1 MHQFGWYRRLCLVPY
16 WDGTIFFAPPKK
28 GEKMKKMKKI
38 LCVMMAAVLALGL
51 CACGKEESKDKD
63 TYKIGII
70 QYVSHPSLDNC
81 YNGIMNAINAS
92 DNADKITVDRQI
104 GSDSAAD
111 SDCATYAANMVS
123 QEYDMIIAIATPAA
137 SAAFA
142 ATEGTD
148 IPVIFCAVSDPVAVE
163 LVESM
168 DNPGELCT
176 GTSDVLDMEAHV
188 DMIQAFLPDVK
199 TIGVVYTTS
208 EANSIT
214 QLGNLKTVCD
224 ARGLTVEAVGIQNDA
239 DIPAAAQAL
248 AEKADCFL
256 NFTDNKVVNNL
267 SVLLEAAN
275 AAGIPVFG
283 SEEEQV
289 KNGCAASM
297 SIDYVAL
304 GEITGEMALD
314 VMIDGADAKTMAVK
328 TTSDATPVINSKVL
342 SDLNI
347 SVPDNYKDA
356 VDVAE

>member
-1 MHQFGWYRRLCLVPY
+1 
-16 WDGTIFFAPPKK
+16 
-28 GEKMKKMKKI
+28 MKKMMKVLCI
-38 LCVMMAAVLALGL
+38 LMTVIMAVSV
-51 CACGKEESKDKD
+51 CACGSTGEKENKDS
-63 TYKIGII
+63 YKIGII

-81 YNGIMNAINAS
+81 YNGIMNAINSS
-92 DNADKITVDRQI
+92 DSADKITVERQI

-123 QEYDMIIAIATPAA
+123 QNYDMIIAIATPAA

-163 LVESM
+163 LVASM
-168 DNPGELCT
+168 EEPGDLCT

-188 DMIQAFLPDVK
+188 NMIQAFIPDVK

-214 QLGNLKTVCD
+214 QLGNLKEVCD
-224 ARGLTVEAVGIQNDA
+224 GKGITVEAIGIQNDA
-239 DIPAAAQAL
+239 DIPAAAQTL

-275 AAGIPVFG
+275 AAGIPIFG

-304 GEITGEMALD
+304 GEITGDMALD
-314 VMIDGADAKTMAVK
+314 ALLNGADVTTMAVK
-328 TTSDATPVINSKVL
+328 TTSDATPVINSEVL
-342 SDLNI
+342 AELNI
-347 SVPDNYKDA
+347 AVPDDYSDA
-356 VDVAE
+356 VDVAAE

>member
-1 MHQFGWYRRLCLVPY
+1 MKNFNA
-16 WDGTIFFAPPKK
+16 TKK
-28 GEKMKKMKKI
+28 LICIIMVMI
-38 LCVMMAAVLALGL
+38 LAMGL
-51 CACGKEESKDKD
+51 CACGDKSSKEKGS
-63 TYKIGII
+63 YKIGII

-92 DNADKITVDRQI
+92 ENADKITVDRQI

-111 SDCATYAANMVS
+111 SDCATYASNMVS
-123 QEYDMIIAIATPAA
+123 QGYDMIIAIATPAA

-148 IPVIFCAVSDPVAVE
+148 IPVIFCSVSDPVAVE
-163 LVESM
+163 LVDSM
-168 DNPGELCT
+168 ENPGDLCT

-188 DMIQAFLPDVK
+188 NMIQAFLPDVK

-214 QLGNLKTVCD
+214 QLGNLKAVCD
-224 ARGLTVEAVGIQNDA
+224 ERGIAVESIGIQNDA
-239 DIPAAAQAL
+239 DIPAAAQTL
-248 AEKADCFL
+248 ASKCDCFL

-275 AAGIPVFG
+275 AAGIPIFG

-297 SIDYVAL
+297 SIDYVNL
-304 GEITGEMALD
+304 GEITGDMALD
-314 VMIDGADAKTMAVK
+314 VLLNGADSKTMAVK
-328 TTSDATPVINSKVL
+328 TTSEATPVINSKVL

-347 SVPDNYKDA
+347 TVPDSYSNA
-356 VDVAE
+356 VDVAN

>member
-1 MHQFGWYRRLCLVPY
+1 
-16 WDGTIFFAPPKK
+16 
-28 GEKMKKMKKI
+28 MKKMKKM
-38 LCVMMAAVLALGL
+38 LCVMMVLVMTLAL
-51 CACGKEESKDKD
+51 CACGKEEKKNDDSF
-63 TYKIGII
+63 KIGII

-81 YNGIMNAINAS
+81 YNGIMNAINSS
-92 DNADKITVDRQI
+92 DKADKITVDRQI

-123 QEYDMIIAIATPAA
+123 QGYDMIIAIATPAA

-168 DNPGELCT
+168 DNPGDLCT

-214 QLGNLKTVCD
+214 QLGNLKSVCD
-224 ARGLTVEAVGIQNDA
+224 ARGLTVEAIGIQNDA

-248 AEKADCFL
+248 AEKTDCFL

-267 SVLLEAAN
+267 SVLLEATN
-275 AAGIPVFG
+275 AVGIPIFG

-314 VMIDGADAKTMAVK
+314 VLLNGADAKTMAVK
-328 TTSDATPVINSKVL
+328 TTSDATPVINSRVL

-347 SVPDNYKDA
+347 AVPDDYKDA

>member
-1 MHQFGWYRRLCLVPY
+1 MKRLMKEMRRVFGVVMALAMA
-16 WDGTIFFAPPKK
+16 FA
-28 GEKMKKMKKI
+28 
-38 LCVMMAAVLALGL
+38 L
-51 CACGKEESKDKD
+51 CACGKESGDKNS
-63 TYKIGII
+63 YKIGII

-81 YNGIMNAINAS
+81 YNGIMKAINAS
-92 DNADKITVDRQI
+92 ENADKITVDRQI

-123 QEYDMIIAIATPAA
+123 QGYDMIIAIATPAA

-168 DNPGELCT
+168 EHPGDLCT

-188 DMIQAFLPDVK
+188 NMIQAFLPEVK

-214 QLGNLKTVCD
+214 QLGNLKNVCD
-224 ARGLTVEAVGIQNDA
+224 ARGISVEAIGIQNDA
-239 DIPAAAQAL
+239 DIPAAAQAV

-267 SVLLEAAN
+267 SVLLEASNTAK
-275 AAGIPVFG
+275 IPIFG

-314 VMIDGADAKTMAVK
+314 VFNGADVKTMAVK

-342 SDLNI
+342 SELNI
-347 SVPDNYKDA
+347 PVPEAYGDA
-356 VDVAE
+356 VDVAQ